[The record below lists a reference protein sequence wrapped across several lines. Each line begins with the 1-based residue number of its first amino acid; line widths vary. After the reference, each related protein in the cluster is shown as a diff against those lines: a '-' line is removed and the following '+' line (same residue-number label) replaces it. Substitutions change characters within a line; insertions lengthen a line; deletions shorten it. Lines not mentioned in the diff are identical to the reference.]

1 MIILHAH
8 HTIWFICLVSQ
19 HDYDVKPL
27 DATNYG
33 KRTRR
38 TILFSLSLS
47 LNQFED
53 NSATFGEMIENG
65 ENVNAK

>member
-1 MIILHAH
+1 MRRIMANA
-8 HTIWFICLVSQ
+8 Q
-19 HDYDVKPL
+19 DV
-27 DATNYG
+27 
-33 KRTRR
+33 
-38 TILFSLSLS
+38 LFFFLSLS